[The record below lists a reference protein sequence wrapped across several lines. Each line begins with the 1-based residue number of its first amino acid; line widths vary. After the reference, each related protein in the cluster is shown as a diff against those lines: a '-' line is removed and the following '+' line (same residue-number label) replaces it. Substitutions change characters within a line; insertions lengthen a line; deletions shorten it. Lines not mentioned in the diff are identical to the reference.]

1 MKDGFIKCAVCTP
14 TIRVADTEFNAQ
26 KIIELI
32 NSAQDHG
39 VKLAVFPE
47 LSVTGATA
55 GEMLN
60 SDTLLDNALSATLSI
75 AAATAATDTLSILGL
90 PVKYGGKVYNCAVA
104 LHAGE
109 ILGFVPKAYLSA
121 EDSAI
126 FADAK
131 DLGGIYGTLKFG
143 NDMAPFSTSLIFSHS
158 EVQSFR
164 VGVEI
169 GNQLFSASGNAEA
182 LAAAGATII
191 ANCAAIADT
200 PKSDSNMTLLSV
212 AASAKLNVG
221 YILSNAGEGESTT
234 DSVFS
239 GHSLIAENGEVLSER
254 LPYSDS
260 ALTVTE
266 IDTDAL
272 LKCRTDRYFPPRDE
286 RFTDVLFF
294 GDVTETTLTRQV
306 NRSPFEAAVNRE
318 YFFEKTL
325 TAAAYGLK
333 KRICHTHT
341 KKLVLGISGGLDST
355 LALLICTRAAA
366 LCGLEATDIVAV
378 TMPCFGTSERTRSNA
393 EALCEELGVALKYID
408 IKAAV
413 SAHLADIGHKSTLD
427 IAYENAQARERT
439 QILMDLANSIGGM
452 VIGTGDLSELAL
464 GFATYNGDQMSMYGV
479 NASIPKTLIR
489 ALTAHEAKR
498 FGGKIGEILT
508 DILNTPV
515 SPELLPPENGEI
527 AQVTEDIV
535 GPYEL
540 HDFFI
545 YNMFAFNCR
554 PRKLYR
560 LAAHAFKDSY
570 DSDTVLKWLKV
581 FLRRFFA
588 QQFKRSCMPD
598 GAQVTDISFSP
609 RSGLHL
615 PSDMV
620 ATLWLNETENL

>member
-14 TIRVADTEFNAQ
+14 EIRVADTKFNAQ

-32 NSAQDHG
+32 NTANDSG

-55 GEMLN
+55 GEMLL
-60 SDTLLDNALSATLSI
+60 SDTLLDNAMSALCEV
-75 AAATAATDTLSILGL
+75 AALTAATDVLSIVGL
-90 PVKYGGKVYNCAVA
+90 PVKYEGRVYNCAA
-104 LHAGE
+104 AIHAGE
-109 ILGFVPKAYLSA
+109 ILGFVPKAYLSPA
-121 EDSAI
+121 ENAI
-126 FADAK
+126 FTDGK
-131 DLGGIYGTLKFG
+131 DLGGLYGTLKFG
-143 NDMAPFSTSLIFSHS
+143 EDMAPFSTSLIFTHS
-158 EVQSFR
+158 EVSSFR

-169 GNQLFSASGNAEA
+169 GNQLFSANANTDK

-200 PKSDSNMTLLSV
+200 PKNDGNLTLLSV
-212 AASAKLNVG
+212 AASAKLGVG
-221 YILSNAGEGESTT
+221 YVLSNAGEGESTT

-239 GHSLIAENGEVLSER
+239 GHSIITECGEVLSER
-254 LPYSDS
+254 LPYSGS
-260 ALTVTE
+260 ALTITE
-266 IDTDAL
+266 IDTLAS
-272 LKCRTDRYFPPRDE
+272 LKGREGRYFPPRDE
-286 RFTDVLFF
+286 KFTDVLFF
-294 GDVTETTLTRQV
+294 GEVTDTVLTREV
-306 NRSPFEAAVNRE
+306 NRFPFESAVNRE

-341 KKLVLGISGGLDST
+341 KKLVMGISGGLDST
-355 LALLICTRAAA
+355 LALLICIRAAF
-366 LCGLEATDIVAV
+366 LSGLNATDIVAV
-378 TMPCFGTSERTRSNA
+378 TMPCFGTSRRTRSNA
-393 EALCEELGVALKYID
+393 EALCELLGVTLKYID

-413 SAHLADIGHKSTLD
+413 SAHLSDIGHDGTPD
-427 IAYENAQARERT
+427 VAFENAQARERT

-452 VIGTGDLSELAL
+452 VVGTGDLSELAL

-489 ALTAHEAKR
+489 SLTDYEAER
-498 FGGKIGEILT
+498 YGGKIGEILR
-508 DILNTPV
+508 DILFTPV

-545 YNMFAFNCR
+545 YNMFVGGYR

-560 LAAHAFKDSY
+560 LAAHAFRDSY
-570 DSDTVLKWLKV
+570 DSKTVLKWLQV

-588 QQFKRSCMPD
+588 QQFKRSAMPD
-598 GAQVTDISFSP
+598 GAQVTDVSFSP
-609 RSGLHL
+609 RSGLKM

-620 ATLWLNETENL
+620 SALWLQELENL